1 MVVNEMKKE
10 NFVIGSTPALL
21 IGEQNN
27 KVFLFV
33 HGLHGHKEEALAFAE
48 VAEQKVYQV
57 LGVDLPLER
66 KPWEVFPLLNE
77 VREYL
82 YKNWKSV
89 SLRANSIGSWF
100 SLLSFQGKKV
110 EQSLFVSPLLDMK
123 KFIEEQLTR
132 EEDYYGWVVNNPVA
146 HWDAPTYILRPE
158 VDQIVS
164 ENVGSAGIE
173 VSTSVYTTLTSV
185 KPHVPPMAAET
196 APVLA
201 TVTTTFEP
209 FASAVAFVHV
219 LLANASA

>member
-89 SLRANSIGSWF
+89 SLRA
-100 SLLSFQGKKV
+100 
-110 EQSLFVSPLLDMK
+110 
-123 KFIEEQLTR
+123 R
-132 EEDYYGWVVNNPVA
+132 
-146 HWDAPTYILRPE
+146 YIL
-158 VDQIVS
+158 
-164 ENVGSAGIE
+164 A
-173 VSTSVYTTLTSV
+173 
-185 KPHVPPMAAET
+185 
-196 APVLA
+196 
-201 TVTTTFEP
+201 
-209 FASAVAFVHV
+209 
-219 LLANASA
+219 